1 MRFERHAVCVRAL
14 PLSLLLSVPFL
25 LPQPASALSLNP
37 LDYYEVDY
45 RIAVSH
51 TLVEPD
57 EAFSVAVSADIRC
70 IKDMPFGVDEATGVA
85 SVLARHT
92 TSDVELTLLG
102 SYEATIDGFPD
113 WEGDE
118 YQLDESLD
126 LAFPADAPEGVYEL
140 VARLDRVSLDG
151 WNVTALIPG
160 SYRTFG
166 IASIMCAAEDAP
178 PVPPPEPGTLRVAVL
193 GHDFRPSLD
202 ADGVLLDGV
211 DADLI
216 EGEVSLRIEPGTSC
230 EDSSGDALAY
240 ISVAE
245 DPTPPAYADGVVVAA
260 FTMQPSGAQFSPAIE
275 VGIAYGESALPD
287 TVDAADL
294 VVAWYDRQAGLWREL
309 DTTVDALRRVA
320 YADVAHFT
328 SIGLLAAT
336 AVPGPAQIDVRDLT
350 LSPAEVAPLGKVLVS
365 VTAENTGGTRGSYH
379 LAVSLNDESAH
390 EQDLVLEPRESRTV
404 RFVLARSQPGV
415 YRVEAAGLVSEFTVL
430 EPAAASGGAEQDNI
444 PPASSSGG
452 TPPASDTYGQDG
464 LHPAY
469 IVLLALAGVA
479 FMTLV
484 VLVLAGVL

>member
-1 MRFERHAVCVRAL
+1 VRVL
-14 PLSLLLSVPFL
+14 PLSLLLCIPSL

-51 TLVEPD
+51 TVVEPD

-92 TSDVELTLLG
+92 TSDLELTLLD
-102 SYEATIDGFPD
+102 SYEVTIDSVPD

-118 YQLDESLD
+118 YQLDESMD
-126 LAFPADAPEGVYEL
+126 LAFPSDAPEGVYEL

-166 IASIMCAAEDAP
+166 IASIMCATEDAP
-178 PVPPPEPGTLRVAVL
+178 PAPPAPEPGTLRVAVL

-202 ADGVLLDGV
+202 ADGILLDGV

-216 EGEVSLRIEPGTSC
+216 EGEVTLLIEAGTSC

-240 ISVAE
+240 IAVAE
-245 DPTPPAYADGVVVAA
+245 DPTPPAYAYGIVVAA

-275 VGIAYGESALPD
+275 LGIAYGESALPD
-287 TVDAADL
+287 TVDAASL
-294 VVAWYDRQAGLWREL
+294 MVAWYDQQAGLWREL
-309 DTTVDALRRVA
+309 DTIVDAQRRVA
-320 YADVAHFT
+320 YADVVHF
-328 SIGLLAAT
+328 SSVALLAPT
-336 AVPGPAQIDVRDLT
+336 AAPGPASFAVRDLT
-350 LSPAEVAPLGKVLVS
+350 ATPAQVAPLGKVLVS
-365 VTAENTGGTRGSYH
+365 VTAENTGGTRGTYH
-379 LAVSLNDESAH
+379 LAVSLNDESAY
-390 EQDLVLEPRESRTV
+390 EQDLVLGPRESRTV

-415 YRVEAAGLVSEFTVL
+415 YRVEAAGLTSEFTVL
-430 EPAAASGGAEQDNI
+430 APAATAGGADVDD
-444 PPASSSGG
+444 PPASSSGS
-452 TPPASDTYGQDG
+452 TTPASNTNEQVGM
-464 LHPAY
+464 HPVY
-469 IVLLALAGVA
+469 IALLALAGVA